1 MPQPARQQLVALA
14 ATRFRFAGA
23 RLTSRVVAADDRH
36 SDETTLAAQLAALA
50 SLPAGNTRIE
60 RARSDAISLAHRATT
75 WGPFEPIAE
84 VGWRTLR
91 RDSSIGGSVLGA
103 ALAYRIFIWLLPF
116 TLIVVLSLA
125 LFAGHTDGNVA
136 QAVKDAGLTG
146 FMAHSVADAAN
157 GTSGWAVVTALVA
170 SLFVLLY
177 QTSALLRAIRA
188 ITALAWGLP
197 LTRVPHP
204 ARSGLLFL
212 GWMVAFLVVAGSAA
226 SIRHALDFPLD
237 LVANLVAYGAGLPV
251 LWLVLSWFLLPHRA
265 DRWTELVPGALLVGV
280 GVAAVGLVAAL
291 VLFPWLSGREETYGV
306 LGVAA
311 GLLFGFFLVGRTMEL
326 AASLNATL
334 AEERRRRV
342 AP

>member
-1 MPQPARQQLVALA
+1 MAP
-14 ATRFRFAGA
+14 
-23 RLTSRVVAADDRH
+23 DDRH

-50 SLPAGNTRIE
+50 AAPAGDPRIE
-60 RARSDAISLAHRATT
+60 RARSRRVALAHRATT

-84 VGWRTLR
+84 IGWRTLR
-91 RDSSIGGSVLGA
+91 RDASIGGSVLGA

-125 LFAGHTDGNVA
+125 LVAGHTDGNVA
-136 QAVKDAGLTG
+136 QVVKDAGLTG
-146 FMAHSVADAAN
+146 FMAHSVADAAG
-157 GTSGWAVVTALVA
+157 GTSGWAIVTALLVT
-170 SLFVLLY
+170 FVVLLY

-197 LTRVPHP
+197 VTRVPNA

-212 GWMVAFLVVAGSAA
+212 GWMVVFLVVAGSAA
-226 SIRHALDFPLD
+226 PIRRAVGFPLD
-237 LVANLVAYGAGLPV
+237 LIANLVVYSAGLPL
-251 LWLVLSWFLLPHRA
+251 LWLLLSWFLLPHRA
-265 DRWTELVPGALLVGV
+265 DRWSTLVPGALLVGLGV
-280 GVAAVGLVAAL
+280 GAIGLISAL
-291 VLFPWLSGREETYGV
+291 VLFPWLSEREETYGV

-334 AEERRRRV
+334 AEERGRRV